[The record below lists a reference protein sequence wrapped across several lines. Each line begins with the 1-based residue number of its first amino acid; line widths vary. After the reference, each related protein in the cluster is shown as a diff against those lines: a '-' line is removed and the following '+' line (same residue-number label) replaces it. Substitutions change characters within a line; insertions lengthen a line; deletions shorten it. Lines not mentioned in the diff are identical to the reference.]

1 MDKISDLKSVV
12 IDTLDLNKAQD
23 IVTIDLKDKSS
34 MADYMII
41 ASGTSSR
48 HIQSLSEQVL
58 EKLKDNGIK
67 NSKIEGKESNEWKLV
82 DGIDL
87 IVHIFHPEKR
97 KFYELEKIWSELIPK
112 EKVIIWK
119 KIQFYLIIFLS
130 SFVFSNS
137 INSAEIDIYKKIDLF
152 GEVLEKINK
161 EYVDE
166 IDQSESMDSAINGL
180 LQSLDPYSAYMSPEI
195 FQEMQT
201 ETSGEFGG
209 LGIEV
214 SMEAGVVK
222 VITPIDDTPASKA
235 GIKAG
240 DYIVKIN
247 DIQVQGKSLSEAVD
261 LMRGLVGTDIE
272 LTIRRRGVKKA
283 LTFTI
288 TREIIEVQS
297 VKSDLLENNIGY
309 IRLTSFNDNSSDQI
323 KKKIKKLKENENLK
337 AFILDLR
344 NNPGGL
350 LTQAIKISDFFL
362 ENGEIV
368 STKSRKKSENRK
380 WFAKKGDITDG
391 KPLLV
396 LINYGSASA
405 SEIVAGALKDHKR
418 AIILGENSYGKGSV
432 QSIIPLKNKGAIRL
446 TVAKYYLPSGKSI
459 SEVGVRPDIEVN
471 EEGEDFRIKTDTD
484 NQLNYA
490 IKLLNG

>member
-1 MDKISDLKSVV
+1 M
-12 IDTLDLNKAQD
+12 
-23 IVTIDLKDKSS
+23 
-34 MADYMII
+34 
-41 ASGTSSR
+41 
-48 HIQSLSEQVL
+48 
-58 EKLKDNGIK
+58 
-67 NSKIEGKESNEWKLV
+67 
-82 DGIDL
+82 
-87 IVHIFHPEKR
+87 
-97 KFYELEKIWSELIPK
+97 
-112 EKVIIWK
+112 K
-119 KIQFYLIIFLS
+119 KIQLYFIIFFITFFLIQK
-130 SFVFSNS
+130 V
-137 INSAEIDIYKKIDLF
+137 NSAEIDIYKKIDLF

-166 IDQSESMDSAINGL
+166 INQSESMDSAINGL

-195 FQEMQT
+195 FKEMQT

-222 VITPIDDTPASKA
+222 VISPIDDTPASKA
-235 GIKAG
+235 GLKAG

-247 DIQVQGKSLSEAVD
+247 NIQVQGKSLSEAVD
-261 LMRGLVGTDIE
+261 LMRGPVGSGIE
-272 LTIRRRGVKKA
+272 LTVRRRGVKKA
-283 LTFTI
+283 LTFNI
-288 TREIIEVQS
+288 IREIIQVQS
-297 VKSDLLENNIGY
+297 VKSDLLNNNIGY
-309 IRLTSFNDNSSDQI
+309 IRLTSFNDNSSQQI
-323 KKKIKKLKENENLK
+323 KKQVEQLKKNENVN

-350 LTQAIKISDFFL
+350 LSQAIKISDFFL

-368 STKSRKKSENRK
+368 STKGKKKSENRK
-380 WFAKKGDITDG
+380 WFAKKGDITEG
-391 KPLLV
+391 KTLLV

-432 QSIIPLKNKGAIRL
+432 QSIIPLKNKGAIRI

-459 SEVGVRPDIEVN
+459 SEVGVRPDIEIN
-471 EEGEDFRIKTDTD
+471 EEGDDFKIKTDTD
-484 NQLNYA
+484 NQLDYA

>member
-1 MDKISDLKSVV
+1 M
-12 IDTLDLNKAQD
+12 
-23 IVTIDLKDKSS
+23 
-34 MADYMII
+34 
-41 ASGTSSR
+41 
-48 HIQSLSEQVL
+48 
-58 EKLKDNGIK
+58 
-67 NSKIEGKESNEWKLV
+67 
-82 DGIDL
+82 
-87 IVHIFHPEKR
+87 
-97 KFYELEKIWSELIPK
+97 
-112 EKVIIWK
+112 K
-119 KIQFYLIIFLS
+119 KIKIYLTIF
-130 SFVFSNS
+130 FTTFFSANT

-161 EYVDE
+161 EYVE
-166 IDQSESMDSAINGL
+166 ETDQSKGMDAAINGL
-180 LQSLDPYSAYMSPEI
+180 LQSLDPYSSYMSPEI
-195 FQEMQT
+195 FKEMQT
-201 ETSGEFGG
+201 KTSGEFGG

-247 DIQVQGKSLSEAVD
+247 NIQVQGKSLSEAVD
-261 LMRGLVGTDIE
+261 LMRGPVDSGIE
-272 LTIRRRGVKKA
+272 LTVRRRGVKKA
-283 LTFTI
+283 LTFNI
-288 TREIIEVQS
+288 IRKIIEVQS

-309 IRLTSFNDNSSDQI
+309 IRLTSFNDNSSEQV
-323 KKKIKKLKENENLK
+323 KKKIKKLNKNQNLD

-350 LTQAIKISDFFL
+350 LSQAIKISDFFL

-380 WFAKKGDITDG
+380 WFAKKGDITEG
-391 KPLLV
+391 KTLLV

-418 AIILGENSYGKGSV
+418 AIILGESSYGKGSV

-446 TVAKYYLPSGKSI
+446 TIAKYYLPSGKSI
-459 SEVGVRPDIEVN
+459 SEVGVKPDIEVN
-471 EEGEDFRIKTDTD
+471 EDSDNFRIKTDTD